1 MGALKAMHCTEQDK
15 HFLLISDVWQ
25 KLARVDLDIDD
36 ALNTRLKV
44 VPALP
49 ARDIQVLLPSEHPD
63 KKGLSS
69 PEGQARMLHDLASIE
84 LQALE
89 LGLRTLIEFPEAP
102 AGFRE
107 ELGLVTRSEGVHLR
121 LCLEALNDLGF
132 PWGTWPVHVGLWAAV
147 EKVDSLLDRIL
158 IVHRYLEG
166 SGLDAG
172 EALLRRLN
180 GVHRTVAH
188 PVVEQINRE
197 EVGHVEFGSRWYRL
211 ICQSEGIDPQI
222 DFPNRLKILD
232 ERIPR
237 RMEKISKGLRLQA
250 GFTEDEISF
259 LEGLRLSQQQRA
271 RSSRKGQDNAIFLPA
286 NGPTE
291 SPRHEPA

>member
-1 MGALKAMHCTEQDK
+1 MHCTEQDQ
-15 HFLLISDVWQ
+15 HFLWIADVWQ
-25 KLARVDLDIDD
+25 KLASVDRDLSD
-36 ALNTRLKV
+36 ALNDHLKQ

-49 ARDIQVLLPSEHPD
+49 SREIVVSLPSQHPD

-69 PEGQARMLHDLASIE
+69 AEGQARMLHDLASIE

-107 ELGLVTRSEGVHLR
+107 ELAQVTRSEGTHLR
-121 LCLEALNDLGF
+121 LCLEAMLDLGF
-132 PWGTWPVHVGLWAAV
+132 PWGTWPVHVGLWQAV
-147 EKVDSLLDRIL
+147 ESSDSLLDRIL

-180 GVHRTVAH
+180 GVQRSVAH

-197 EVGHVEFGSRWYRL
+197 EVGHVEFGSRWYRQ
-211 ICQSEGIDPQI
+211 ICESQKLDPQV
-222 DFPNRLKILD
+222 DFPERLLILD

-237 RMEKISKGLRLQA
+237 RMEKISRGLRLQA
-250 GFTEDEISF
+250 GFSEDEISF
-259 LEGLRLSQQQRA
+259 LENLRASQQQRA
-271 RSSRKGQDNAIFLPA
+271 RSSRRDQGNAISLQANSPGGLLP
-286 NGPTE
+286 P
-291 SPRHEPA
+291 SLV